1 MDTNVQR
8 RLVHQNS
15 EEQDVET
22 EDSDEE
28 KDFLQDPGEF
38 AYNKRVTVPAIPG
51 LLIVLGL
58 VGELLLC
65 FVSIG
70 AVVTF
75 LLDYLGEKKRCVMV
89 FVFTFFMCHILAIY
103 SVFPLIWLSWLNIGL
118 IIITNFFILLTG
130 GWIILQF
137 SAFRCEEFELCL
149 TIEKLLFTAFPML
162 SMALWIWAT
171 MSVVKLS
178 LLPYLTIAFGFG
190 LLQLFLVPTASSFR
204 MHLGQE
210 DNIIDP
216 SLTGLMTFIY
226 ISSPIFLFF
235 STSILSKDVSILS
248 INFLAEMMFVNNAS
262 LFLATLL
269 PIRQF
274 TEHLGV
280 SYQLVVRLRWLSGMI
295 TTLLCY
301 PILNYYGLTS
311 HYLPWLP
318 AGIAAHVAFG
328 VFLSSIRFKKFSVA
342 GFVGLSMLHSFWIS
356 RVPWSIK
363 YILFIA
369 DNIPISMLYGTI
381 WINALLCLTCA
392 YLASHGEKNSFSF
405 FITLQSAVFTSSEI
419 LLFHAKFYSS
429 SAILFSGLI
438 ALYSI
443 YRLTVVEK
451 LHPYVSLICTS
462 VQLTKVISLLLSMLP
477 YTKINNASRV
487 FCLFLMLLQI
497 LKTFAMDAKLK
508 LSSKQV
514 SLHIIGVS
522 VTCSLNVEPLLSM
535 LCYYFLNSQPS
546 LSDITGVILM
556 ITGISTMILL
566 SMYSEVKSPI
576 TNAGPLIVFVGALI
590 VYIQPGWS
598 ISWMSVL
605 QWGNII
611 SMLCMVL
618 LFLCT
623 KPLPL
628 AVVMAISALIS
639 MSPTYS
645 IIMQKFYTSTS
656 LSEGLHLLY
665 VLLCSSVLAFIST
678 VIKWRTA
685 GKTFEKNI
693 SFLCSCM
700 ALFGTLIIGFDYLA
714 VPPNTLAYRACWQV
728 LSFSGCVVSISLRLI
743 GNKVK
748 QEMLVSEVNDKS
760 FPLLPILG
768 NIAAIVSYLV
778 LCMLSPATGFLRDV
792 WYCGV
797 SVILI
802 CLQKDPHMLQRL
814 NNKNQTVP
822 TIFTVAFI
830 LWIQTFLHCDIW
842 FTAELSSSIRSAVE
856 LVIIFITTP
865 VYIVLW
871 SILWFDE
878 IRLNEKLV
886 IFLMP
891 LNSLLFLVGSTYTAW
906 ALAAFGIFSGIWM
919 MSYKL
924 PLEVDTVCED
934 S

>member
-1 MDTNVQR
+1 MDTSVQR

-15 EEQDVET
+15 EGQDVES

-28 KDFLQDPGEF
+28 QKYLQDPGEF
-38 AYNKRVTVPAIPG
+38 AYNKRVSVPAIPG
-51 LLIVLGL
+51 MLIVLGL

-103 SVFPLIWLSWLNIGL
+103 SIFPLIWLSWLNVAL
-118 IIITNFFILLTG
+118 ILIANFFILLIG

-149 TIEKLLFTAFPML
+149 TIEKLLFTAFPAL
-162 SMALWIWAT
+162 SVALWIWAT

-178 LLPYLTIAFGFG
+178 LLPYLTIAFGSYFILKLSYWG
-190 LLQLFLVPTASSFR
+190 NFNLQKYKCILHIKVSLTYPRYMVQLLLQMQIFQVEMVFVVSAS
-204 MHLGQE
+204 
-210 DNIIDP
+210 I
-216 SLTGLMTFIY
+216 
-226 ISSPIFLFF
+226 
-235 STSILSKDVSILS
+235 
-248 INFLAEMMFVNNAS
+248 
-262 LFLATLL
+262 FLATLL

-274 TEHLGV
+274 TEHLGI
-280 SYQLVVRLRWLSGMI
+280 SYQQVVRLRWLSGMI

-301 PILNYYGLTS
+301 QILNYYGLTS

-328 VFLSSIRFKKFSVA
+328 VFLSSIRFKNFSLA
-342 GFVGLSMLHSFWIS
+342 GFAGLSLLHSFWIS

-363 YILFIA
+363 LFIA

-405 FITLQSAVFTSSEI
+405 FVILQTAVFTSSEI

-429 SAILFSGLI
+429 SIVLFSGLI
-438 ALYSI
+438 ALYLL

-451 LHPYVSLICTS
+451 LQPYVSLICTS
-462 VQLTKVISLLLSMLP
+462 VHLTKVTSLLLSMLP
-477 YTKINNASRV
+477 YTKINSMAKV
-487 FCLFLMLLQI
+487 FYLFLMILQM
-497 LKTFAMDAKLK
+497 LKTFVMDSKLK
-508 LSSKQV
+508 LSAKQV
-514 SLHIIGVS
+514 TLHIVGVS
-522 VTCSLNVEPLLSM
+522 LTCALNVEPLLSM
-535 LCYYFLNSQPS
+535 LCYYFLDSQPS

-556 ITGISTMILL
+556 ITGLSVMILL
-566 SMYSEVKSPI
+566 SMYSDIKSPV
-576 TNAGPLIVFVGALI
+576 THAGPLLVFVGALI
-590 VYIQPGWS
+590 VYIQPSWS
-598 ISWMSVL
+598 VSWLSVL

-611 SMLCMVL
+611 SVLCMVL
-618 LFLCT
+618 LFLYT

-628 AVVMAISALIS
+628 AVVMSISAAISVC
-639 MSPTYS
+639 PTYS
-645 IIMQKFYTSTS
+645 VIMQKFYIRTS

-665 VLLCSSVLAFIST
+665 ILICSCVLSFITT
-678 VIKWRTA
+678 VVKWRTA
-685 GKTFEKNI
+685 GKSFEKNI

-700 ALFGTLIIGFDYLA
+700 AVFGTLIIGFDYFTITSENL
-714 VPPNTLAYRACWQV
+714 TYRACWQV

-748 QEMLVSEVNDKS
+748 QEILVSETNDKS
-760 FPLLPILG
+760 YPLLPILG
-768 NIAAIVSYLV
+768 NIAAIISYLV

-802 CLQKDPHMLQRL
+802 CLQKDRHILQRL

-842 FTAELSSSIRSAVE
+842 FTAELSSSIRSAME
-856 LVIIFITTP
+856 LIIIFITTP

-871 SILWFDE
+871 SILWVDE

-906 ALAAFGIFSGIWM
+906 ALGAFGIFSGVWM

-924 PLEVDTVCED
+924 PLEVDTVYED

>member
-1 MDTNVQR
+1 MDTSVQR

-15 EEQDVET
+15 EGQDVES

-28 KDFLQDPGEF
+28 QKYLQDPGEF
-38 AYNKRVTVPAIPG
+38 AYNKRVSVPAIPG
-51 LLIVLGL
+51 MLIVLGL

-103 SVFPLIWLSWLNIGL
+103 SIFPLIWLSWLNVAL
-118 IIITNFFILLTG
+118 ILIANFFILLIG

-149 TIEKLLFTAFPML
+149 TIEKLLFTAFPAL
-162 SMALWIWAT
+162 SVALWIWAT

-216 SLTGLMTFIY
+216 PLTGLMTLLY
-226 ISSPIFLFF
+226 IFSPIFLFF
-235 STSILSKDVSILS
+235 SASILSKDVSVLS
-248 INFLAEMMFVNNAS
+248 TNFLVEMVFVVSAS
-262 LFLATLL
+262 IFLATLL

-274 TEHLGV
+274 TEHLGI
-280 SYQLVVRLRWLSGMI
+280 SYQQVVRLRWLSGMI

-301 PILNYYGLTS
+301 QILNYYGLTS

-328 VFLSSIRFKKFSVA
+328 VFLSSIRFKNFSLA
-342 GFVGLSMLHSFWIS
+342 GFAGLSLLHSFWIS

-363 YILFIA
+363 LFIA

-405 FITLQSAVFTSSEI
+405 FIVLQTAVFTSSEI

-429 SAILFSGLI
+429 SIVLFSGLI
-438 ALYSI
+438 ALYLL

-451 LHPYVSLICTS
+451 LQPYVSLICTS
-462 VQLTKVISLLLSMLP
+462 VHLTKVTSLLLSMLP
-477 YTKINNASRV
+477 YTKINSMAKV
-487 FCLFLMLLQI
+487 FYLFLMILQM
-497 LKTFAMDAKLK
+497 LKTFVMDSKLK
-508 LSSKQV
+508 LSAKQV
-514 SLHIIGVS
+514 TLHIVGVS
-522 VTCSLNVEPLLSM
+522 LTCALNVEPLLSM
-535 LCYYFLNSQPS
+535 LCYYFMDSQPS

-556 ITGISTMILL
+556 ITGLSVMILL
-566 SMYSEVKSPI
+566 SMCSDIKSPV
-576 TNAGPLIVFVGALI
+576 THSGPLLVFVGALI
-590 VYIQPGWS
+590 VYIQPSWS
-598 ISWMSVL
+598 VSWLSVL

-611 SMLCMVL
+611 SVLCMVL
-618 LFLCT
+618 LFLYT

-628 AVVMAISALIS
+628 AVVMSISAAISVC
-639 MSPTYS
+639 PTYS
-645 IIMQKFYTSTS
+645 VIMQKFYIRTS

-665 VLLCSSVLAFIST
+665 ILICSCVLSFITT
-678 VIKWRTA
+678 VVKWRTA
-685 GKTFEKNI
+685 GKSFEKNI

-700 ALFGTLIIGFDYLA
+700 AVFGTLIIGFDYFTITSENL
-714 VPPNTLAYRACWQV
+714 TYRACWQV

-748 QEMLVSEVNDKS
+748 QEILVNETNDKS
-760 FPLLPILG
+760 YPLLPILG

-802 CLQKDPHMLQRL
+802 CLQKDRHILQRL
-814 NNKNQTVP
+814 SNKNQTVP

-842 FTAELSSSIRSAVE
+842 FTAELSSSIRSAME
-856 LVIIFITTP
+856 LIIIFITTP

-871 SILWFDE
+871 SILWVDE

-906 ALAAFGIFSGIWM
+906 ALGAFGIFSGVWM

-924 PLEVDTVCED
+924 PLEVDTVYED